1 VTPALALALTTFGAL
16 LLAAVL
22 LDETAARLRI
32 PGILVVLVLGLL
44 IDNPL
49 EPGGS
54 GDEIAFLSLNH
65 ASQIS
70 QVALVLV
77 LFFGGLTTNWHR
89 IRPTLVP
96 SLRLATLG
104 TFLTAALLTL
114 AMVLL
119 LPVLPVGN
127 VRGLAAA
134 LFVGGMFCSTDASAV
149 LALLR
154 PLRDRLPPPLLH
166 LIETESGLNDPVA
179 VVICGLALAMAG
191 GGRADPDVLV
201 VDVVRQFILGIT
213 VGFLGGSLAVQLLLS
228 RSTLLRSSLLS
239 VVSLSILM
247 VLAGGS
253 ELLGGSGLL
262 AAYIA
267 GLVIGNSEQLD
278 QELLEEAH
286 AGFVK
291 MAELSLFLCLGLV
304 VDPVA
309 VVRLLGFGLLVA
321 LLLLLI
327 RAPMV
332 HLLLWRSS
340 FRRSEKHLITL
351 AGLRGAV
358 PIAVAIQAAATPISW
373 GAAMPALALAV
384 VLFGMVG
391 PGFALV
397 PIANRLGGDSAPSPE

>member
-1 VTPALALALTTFGAL
+1 MTQTLALSLTTFGAL

-32 PGILVVLVLGLL
+32 PGIL
-44 IDNPL
+44 
-49 EPGGS
+49 
-54 GDEIAFLSLNH
+54 
-65 ASQIS
+65 
-70 QVALVLV
+70 LVLV
-77 LFFGGLTTNWHR
+77 LGGLTTNWHR

-114 AMVLL
+114 SMLAL
-119 LPVLPVGN
+119 LPLLPLEPNGSA
-127 VRGLAAA
+127 RGLPAA
-134 LFVGGMFCSTDASAV
+134 LFIGGMFCSTDASAV

-154 PLRDRLPPPLLH
+154 PLRDRLPAPLLH

-179 VVICGLALAMAG
+179 VVVCSLALAMAG
-191 GGRADPDVLV
+191 GGSADPDTMV
-201 VDVVRQFILGIT
+201 VAVVRQFILGIT

-228 RSTLLRSSLLS
+228 RRTILRSSLLS
-239 VVSLSILM
+239 VASLSLLM
-247 VLAGGS
+247 VVAGGT

-267 GLVIGNSEQLD
+267 GLVIGNCEQLD
-278 QELLEEAH
+278 QDLLGEAH

-291 MAELSLFLCLGLV
+291 LAELSLFLCLGLV

-309 VVRLLGFGLLVA
+309 VVRMLGFGLVVA
-321 LLLLLI
+321 LLLLLL
-327 RAPMV
+327 RAPVV
-332 HLLLWRSS
+332 HLLLWRSG
-340 FRRSEKHLITL
+340 FRRSEKALITL

-358 PIAVAIQAAATPISW
+358 PIAVAIQAAATSVSW
-373 GAAMPALALAV
+373 GRAMPALALAV
-384 VLFGMVG
+384 VLFGMLG

-397 PIANRLGGDSAPSPE
+397 PVANRLGLTTPEPTGTP

>member
-1 VTPALALALTTFGAL
+1 
-16 LLAAVL
+16 
-22 LDETAARLRI
+22 
-32 PGILVVLVLGLL
+32 
-44 IDNPL
+44 
-49 EPGGS
+49 
-54 GDEIAFLSLNH
+54 
-65 ASQIS
+65 
-70 QVALVLV
+70 
-77 LFFGGLTTNWHR
+77 
-89 IRPTLVP
+89 
-96 SLRLATLG
+96 
-104 TFLTAALLTL
+104 
-114 AMVLL
+114 M
-119 LPVLPVGN
+119 
-127 VRGLAAA
+127 
-134 LFVGGMFCSTDASAV
+134 
-149 LALLR
+149 
-154 PLRDRLPPPLLH
+154 
-166 LIETESGLNDPVA
+166 
-179 VVICGLALAMAG
+179 
-191 GGRADPDVLV
+191 
-201 VDVVRQFILGIT
+201 VRQFVLGIT
-213 VGFLGGSLAVQLLLS
+213 VGFLGGSVAVQLLLG
-228 RSTLLRSSLLS
+228 RSTLMHSSLLS

-278 QELLEEAH
+278 QDLLEEAH

-340 FRRSEKHLITL
+340 FRRREKNLISL

-358 PIAVAIQAAATPISW
+358 PIAVAIQAAATSVSW

-397 PIANRLGGDSAPSPE
+397 PIAHRLGGGEEPPLG